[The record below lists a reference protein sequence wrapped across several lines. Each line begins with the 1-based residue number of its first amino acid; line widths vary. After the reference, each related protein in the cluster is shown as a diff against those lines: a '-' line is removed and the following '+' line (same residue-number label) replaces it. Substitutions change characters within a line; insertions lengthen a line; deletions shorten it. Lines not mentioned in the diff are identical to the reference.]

1 MKNVIRR
8 KVQSST
14 LNVAGRMLNSEKGI
28 ALVVVIMVMVILLSI
43 TGAGLFFSRVELKM
57 SSNFRSGNRAFYAA
71 DTGID
76 IGRNQLQFNQALAS
90 APFSGTMDGDLTYRS
105 GSRNDSGPQPLQYDG
120 IRIESGFSIGTGTGY
135 NPSGYAFYRY
145 QINVTGTGPMGS
157 AREIEAKAEYGPVA
171 Q

>member
-1 MKNVIRR
+1 MKDVIKRE
-8 KVQSST
+8 VQSST
-14 LNVAGRMLNSEKGI
+14 LIVADRMLNSEKGI
-28 ALVVVIMVMVILLSI
+28 ALIVVLMVMVILLSI
-43 TGAGLFFSRVELKM
+43 TGAGLFFSGVELKM

-90 APFSGTMDGDLTYRS
+90 APFSGTIDGDLAYRS
-105 GSRNDSGPQPLQYDG
+105 GSRNDTVAQPLQYEG
-120 IRIESGFSIGTGTGY
+120 MRIESGFSIGTGTGY
-135 NPSGYAFYRY
+135 NPSGYTFYQY
-145 QINVTGTGPMGS
+145 QINVTGTGPRGS